1 MVDATHKFFNASDRS
16 YFAIIKKEVHA
27 LAVQQQFTEKR
38 IAEIDLIVAE
48 LTSNLGKYATG
59 GNILL
64 GWNEWLQGG
73 YIEIISVD
81 NGPGISDTG
90 RVLFDGFSTSNTLG
104 HGLGSIKR
112 LSDFFDMYS
121 LKGWGTVVVSRV
133 FKTAPVAT
141 RLKTFPEIQPLVL
154 AKQGETTSGDGFVL
168 RKGDRTIKFMLAD
181 GLGHGPEANLA
192 VNEAAKAF
200 HNIASNSPVE
210 IIRHMHSSVRK
221 TRGLVAMVCIA
232 DLIKKT
238 IAFAGVG
245 NISTKLFGIN
255 QTVKSILCYNGIIG
269 HNIPGTMN
277 DNILLMDSFQEL
289 ILCSD
294 GIRSRW
300 DTARYIGI
308 NRCDPVIKAVALLKD
323 FNRLTDD
330 SSVVAI
336 KFKR

>member
-27 LAVQQQFTEKR
+27 LAIQQQFTEKR

-48 LTSNLGKYATG
+48 LTSNLGKYAVG
-59 GNILL
+59 GSILL
-64 GWNEWLQGG
+64 GWNERLAGG

-81 NGPGISDTG
+81 NGPGIGDTA
-90 RVLFDGFSTSNTLG
+90 RVLFDGYSTANTLG
-104 HGLGSIKR
+104 HGLGSIRR

-121 LKGWGTVVVSRV
+121 LKGWGTIVVSRI
-133 FKTAPVAT
+133 FKNKMPATPV
-141 RLKTFPEIQPLVL
+141 KPFPEIQPLVM
-154 AKQGETTSGDGFVL
+154 AKHGESTSGDGFVL
-168 RKGDRTIKFMLAD
+168 RQGDKTIKFMLAD
-181 GLGHGPEANLA
+181 GLGHGPDANLA

-210 IIRHMHSSVRK
+210 IIRHMHNSVRK
-221 TRGLVAMVCIA
+221 TRGLVAMVGIA
-232 DLIKKT
+232 DLVKKT
-238 IAFAGVG
+238 ISFAGVG

-255 QTVKSILCYNGIIG
+255 TTVKSILCYNGIIG

-277 DNILLMDSFQEL
+277 DNILSTDSFQEL

-300 DTARYIGI
+300 DTAKYIGI
-308 NRCDPVIKAVALLKD
+308 NRCDPIVKAVALLKD

-336 KFKR
+336 KLKR